1 MSDETRPALGTQ
13 AASAA
18 EREIYMIAC
27 GQHADAYRAAL
38 DRIAELEATVAR
50 LTAPVTEEER
60 EAALYYWRDDSASGG
75 LCDALVAVL
84 TAFLERRMKG

>member
-1 MSDETRPALGTQ
+1 MSDETDHASGTQ
-13 AASAA
+13 GASAA

-27 GQHADAYRAAL
+27 GQHADAHRAAL

-50 LTAPVTEEER
+50 LTAPVTEEE
-60 EAALYYWRDDSASGG
+60 AAITVYVY
-75 LCDALVAVL
+75 DAYGKRRAEVRSFRGAL